1 MFVGFYI
8 KMEEKIKTVKQKVK
22 KAKESK
28 LTKKLRKNP
37 YIVITFAL
45 GLLCIILIVGSII
58 ENKTISKTEDEILCS
73 AISATPAWA
82 ADGKIVQY
90 GVLIPTNQS
99 IDLVNQV
106 LIPERVK
113 LLYNP
118 GCSACE
124 AQINYFKEQGTWDAY
139 LKEGLV
145 VNCQEVLK

>member
-1 MFVGFYI
+1 MKKTKTI
-8 KMEEKIKTVKQKVK
+8 KPKVK
-22 KAKESK
+22 KAQESK

-45 GLLCIILIVGSII
+45 GLLCIILIVGSIT
-58 ENKTISKTEDEILCS
+58 ENKTINKTEDEILCS

-82 ADGKIVQY
+82 VDGKIVQY

-106 LIPERVK
+106 LIPERIK
-113 LLYNP
+113 LLYLP
-118 GCSACE
+118 SCSACE
-124 AQINYFKEQGTWDAY
+124 AQINYFKEQGTWEDY
-139 LKEGLV
+139 NNEGLV

>member
-1 MFVGFYI
+1 
-8 KMEEKIKTVKQKVK
+8 ME

-37 YIVITFAL
+37 YIVTTLAL

-58 ENKTISKTEDEILCS
+58 ENKTINKTENEILCS
-73 AISATPAWA
+73 AISATPAWVNVE
-82 ADGKIVQY
+82 GKVQY
-90 GVLIPTNQS
+90 GVFIPTNQS

-106 LIPERVK
+106 LIPEKIK

-124 AQINYFKEQGTWDAY
+124 TQINYFKEQGTWDAY